1 MLGGC
6 KIIDF
11 KRSDLTSAVSGS
23 SPASV
28 KIEGVYDSI
37 ESNYGKMT
45 VISGLV
51 IDNFAF
57 NEFAANIGI
66 TGSNYN
72 IIVENNPAEYY
83 IVQIDQSDNVTATK
97 YTE

>member
-1 MLGGC
+1 MLGGY

-11 KRSDLTSAVSGS
+11 KRSKLTSSASGS
-23 SPASV
+23 SPPSV
-28 KIEGVYDSI
+28 KIGGVYDSI
-37 ESNYGKMT
+37 ESNYGKMA

-51 IDNFAF
+51 IDDFAF
-57 NEFAANIGI
+57 NEFTANIGI
-66 TGSNYN
+66 TGTNYN

-83 IVQIDQSDNVTATK
+83 IVQIDQNDNVTATK